1 MRDYETTFILVPSL
15 DEAGVKAEVEGIKK
29 FISSSGGEITVDK
42 EWGRRRLQFPIR
54 DFSEGVY
61 HILRFRLDTGQLAE
75 LERHFRLNEK
85 VLRHLVIRD
94 EGTSL
99 DHIGQ
104 VSEFE
109 ERDRDSRDR
118 RPGPPR
124 RYEESRSGPRGSS
137 GSARA
142 AHSATAEADLS
153 EGSDESA
160 GEE

>member
-1 MRDYETTFILVPSL
+1 MRDYEITFILIPSL

-29 FISSSGGEITVDK
+29 FISSAGGEITVEK

-61 HILRFRLDTGQLAE
+61 HILRFRLPTSQKSE
-75 LERHFRLNEK
+75 LERFFRLNEK

-94 EGTSL
+94 EGLPL

-104 VSEFE
+104 ASSEFE

-124 RYEESRSGPRGSS
+124 RYEESRSGSRGSS
-137 GSARA
+137 GSRGASA
-142 AHSATAEADLS
+142 ATAEAGRS
-153 EGSDESA
+153 ERDDR
-160 GEE
+160 GEEG

>member
-1 MRDYETTFILVPSL
+1 MRDYETTFILIPSL

-29 FISSSGGEITVDK
+29 FLSSSGGEVTVEK

-61 HILRFRLDTGQLAE
+61 HILRFRLETRHLPE
-75 LERHFRLNEK
+75 LERFFRLNEK
-85 VLRHLVIRD
+85 VLRHLVIQD
-94 EGTSL
+94 EGLPL

-104 VSEFE
+104 QSEFE
-109 ERDRDSRDR
+109 ERDRESRDR

-142 AHSATAEADLS
+142 AIAPTAEAGLS
-153 EGSDESA
+153 EGDDG
-160 GEE
+160 GEED

>member
-15 DEAGVKAEVEGIKK
+15 DEAGLKAEVEGVKK
-29 FISSSGGEITVDK
+29 FISSAGGEITVEK

-61 HILRFRLDTGQLAE
+61 HILRFKLETGQLSE
-75 LERHFRLNEK
+75 LERFFRLNEK
-85 VLRHLVIRD
+85 ILRHLVIRD
-94 EGTSL
+94 EGLPL

-104 VSEFE
+104 ASEFE

-124 RYEESRSGPRGSS
+124 RYEESRGPRGSS
-137 GSARA
+137 GFRGASA
-142 AHSATAEADLS
+142 ATAAADLS
-153 EGSDESA
+153 GGDDS
-160 GEE
+160 GEED